1 MADLLALQ
9 QALAPLSLGEALH
22 YVATQYK
29 QVVFSTSFGQEDQVI
44 TDAIFKNNPTQAP
57 LAIKVFTLD
66 TGRLF
71 QETYDL
77 MDNTKAKYNQ
87 SFDTYFPA
95 TAKVE
100 ALVKEKGFNS
110 FYFSVENRKEC
121 CFIRKIE
128 PLKRAL
134 SGAEVWITGLRAEQ
148 SDNRADMPIVEW
160 DEANQVIKFN
170 PLIHWTYD
178 EVLAYLKANKVPDN
192 PLHRK
197 GFISIG
203 CAPCTRAI
211 TEGEHPR
218 AGRWWWEESQKEC
231 GLHAAK

>member
-1 MADLLALQ
+1 MSDLSQLK
-9 QALAPLSLGEALH
+9 QALEGLSLTEGLSYMAEN
-22 YVATQYK
+22 YGN
-29 QVVFSTSFGQEDQVI
+29 VVFSSSFGQEDQVI
-44 TDAIFKNNPTQAP
+44 TDAIFKNNLT
-57 LAIKVFTLD
+57 IKVFTLD

-71 QETYDL
+71 QETYEL
-77 MDNTKAKYNQ
+77 MDTTKNKYDKE
-87 SFDTYFPA
+87 FETYFPN

-121 CFIRKIE
+121 CGIRKIE

-134 SGAEVWITGLRAEQ
+134 AGAEIWITGLRSEQ
-148 SDNRADMPIVEW
+148 SENRSDMEIVEW
-160 DEANQVIKFN
+160 DANNNVIKFN
-170 PLIHWTYD
+170 PLIHWTYED
-178 EVLAYLKANKVPDN
+178 VLAYIKENRVPDS

-211 TEGEHPR
+211 QEGEHPR
-218 AGRWWWEESQKEC
+218 AGRWWWEASQKEC
-231 GLHAAK
+231 GLHS